1 MNWEFAAL
9 AILAAALISGF
20 LWYERTH
27 PGSRMLALVATLAG
41 LAAIGRIAFA
51 PIPNVKPTTDI
62 IFIAGFALGG
72 APGFVVGA
80 VAALASNL
88 LFGQGPWTP
97 WQMVAWGLCGV
108 FGAIIG
114 RVSGQQLGRIP
125 LALLCGVA
133 GLGFGAIM
141 DGSIWVTYAGGQGIT
156 QYLAISA
163 TSLPF
168 NIAHAL
174 GNIVF
179 ALAFGPALLRAV
191 MRYRTRLEVSWSEP
205 APRGAAAEGA
215 GVATAP
221 LAAIAVALVVAAA
234 ALVPASAQA
243 ASSPLR
249 AARYLASAQ
258 NSDGGWGFSG
268 GSRTTAVATS
278 WTIIGL
284 AAAGYDPLSVRR
296 RGRSPSALLRGWA
309 VRARTTADIE
319 RTALALAAAGLSPS
333 TGGLMTRLVRSQRAD
348 GSFAG
353 MINLTSYGLLALRAS
368 GRSARSRSV
377 RKAAWWITRRQNRDG
392 GFNFARRGGASSIDD
407 TAGALQAIAAAGL
420 RRGSAAQRAG
430 RYLAARQ
437 NGDGG
442 YPLMPSGRS
451 NAQSTALA
459 VQALVAAGRNPDRQR
474 RRGARSPLSYIRA
487 LQSSQGSI
495 RYARSSAATP
505 VWVTSQSLA
514 ALAKR
519 PLPIRIVR
527 R

>member
-495 RYARSSAATP
+495 RYARSSTATP

>member
-191 MRYRTRLEVSWSEP
+191 MRYRTRLDVSWSEP

-495 RYARSSAATP
+495 RYARSSTATP

>member
-174 GNIVF
+174 GNVVF

-495 RYARSSAATP
+495 RYARSSTATP

>member
-20 LWYERTH
+20 AWYERTH

-80 VAALASNL
+80 VSALASNL

-108 FGAIIG
+108 FGAIVG
-114 RVSGQQLGRIP
+114 RVTGQQIGRIP

-174 GNIVF
+174 GNVVF

-191 MRYRTRLEVSWSEP
+191 MRYRTRLDVKWTALAP
-205 APRGAAAEGA
+205 AASVTEGA
-215 GVATAP
+215 RAVAGP
-221 LAAIAVALVVAAA
+221 LAVVVAA
-234 ALVPASAQA
+234 LLFASSLMPSSAEA

-249 AARYLASAQ
+249 ATRYLVSVQ
-258 NSDGGWGFSG
+258 NSDGGWGAAG
-268 GSRTTAVATS
+268 GSRSNAVQTS
-278 WTIIGL
+278 WTVIGL
-284 AAAGYDPLSVRR
+284 AAAGYDPLSVHT
-296 RGRSPSALLRGWA
+296 RGRSATGLLRGWA
-309 VRARTTADIE
+309 ARARTTADIE
-319 RTALALAAAGLSPS
+319 RTALALGAAGMSPS
-333 TGGLMTRLVRSQRAD
+333 TGGLLTRLKRSQRAD

-353 MINLTSYGLLALRAS
+353 LINLTSYGLLALRAS
-368 GRSARSRSV
+368 GSRASGKPV
-377 RKAAWWITRRQNRDG
+377 RKAELWIARRQNRDG
-392 GFNFARRGGASSIDD
+392 GFNYARRGGASSIDD
-407 TAGALQAIAAAGL
+407 TAGAVQAIAAAGL
-420 RRGSAAQRAG
+420 GRGKAAQRAA
-430 RYLAARQ
+430 RYLALRQ
-437 NGDGG
+437 NRDGG
-442 YPLMPSGRS
+442 YPLQSGGRS

-459 VQALVAAGRNPDRQR
+459 VQALVAAGRNPDHQR
-474 RRGARSPLSYIRA
+474 RRGARSPLSYIRS
-487 LQSSQGSI
+487 LQTRGGYI
-495 RYARSSAATP
+495 RYSPSSSATP
-505 VWVTSQSLA
+505 VWVTAQSLA

-519 PLPIRIVR
+519 PLPIRTLR

>member
-487 LQSSQGSI
+487 LQSSRGSI
-495 RYARSSAATP
+495 RYARSSTATP

>member
-114 RVSGQQLGRIP
+114 RVTGQQIGRIP
-125 LALLCGVA
+125 LALLCGAA

-174 GNIVF
+174 GNVVF

-191 MRYRTRLEVSWSEP
+191 MRYRTRLDFKWTAL
-205 APRGAAAEGA
+205 APKASAAEGA
-215 GVATAP
+215 RAVAGP
-221 LAAIAVALVVAAA
+221 LAAVIAALLFAA
-234 ALVPASAQA
+234 ALTPQNAEA

-249 AARYLASAQ
+249 AARYLVSTQ
-258 NSDGGWGFSG
+258 NSDGGWGFAG
-268 GSRTTAVATS
+268 GSRTTAVTTS

-296 RGRSPSALLRGWA
+296 RGRSPVALLRGWA
-309 VRARTTADIE
+309 TRAKTTADIE
-319 RTALALAAAGLSPS
+319 RTALALAAAGMSPS
-333 TGGLMTRLVRSQRAD
+333 TGGLLTRLKRSQRAD

-353 MINLTSYGLLALRAS
+353 LINLTSYGLLALRAS
-368 GRSARSRSV
+368 GYRASGKPV
-377 RKAAWWITRRQNRDG
+377 RKAAAWITRRQNRDG
-392 GFNFARRGGASSIDD
+392 GFNYARRGGASSIDD
-407 TAGALQAIAAAGL
+407 TAGAVQAIAAAGL
-420 RRGSAAQRAG
+420 GRSRAAQRAA

-437 NGDGG
+437 NRDGG
-442 YPLMPSGRS
+442 YPLHPGGRS

-459 VQALVAAGRNPDRQR
+459 VQALVAAGRNPDYQR
-474 RRGARSPLSYIRA
+474 RGGARSPLSYIRS
-487 LQSSQGSI
+487 LQSSGGSV
-495 RYARSSAATP
+495 RYSRSSSATP

-519 PLPIRIVR
+519 PLPIRTVR